1 VVLGSDG
8 LFDNL
13 FDEDLVQCIGA
24 PDMEPHSIATC
35 LAQRA
40 HALSL
45 DKSYDSPFAKNA
57 RAAGRSH
64 PGGKKDDITVVV
76 SRVNLANQ

>member
-1 VVLGSDG
+1 
-8 LFDNL
+8 
-13 FDEDLVQCIGA
+13 
-24 PDMEPHSIATC
+24 M
-35 LAQRA
+35 
-40 HALSL
+40 SL

-76 SRVNLANQ
+76 SKVNLTSK

>member
-1 VVLGSDG
+1 MIVIGSDG

-13 FDEDLVQCIGA
+13 FDEDLVKCIDN
-24 PDMEPHSIATC
+24 PNVEPQSAATC
-35 LAQRA
+35 LAERA
-40 HALSL
+40 QALSL

-76 SRVNLANQ
+76 SRVNLT